1 MSALRIAIVGV
12 GSVGGHMAA
21 RLSLAGADPCVIA
34 RGAHLDAIRKDG
46 LTLTWGDQTEAVQIR
61 ASENPSDFGAQD
73 IVVISVKFPQLADAI
88 DQASPLISEGTRFV
102 LAINGLPW
110 WFLQGTSLAGD
121 RQLAEQLDPGGRIA
135 ARIPILRSV
144 ACVVT
149 SGGARLAP
157 GHIRNT
163 TPNMN
168 KLVLGLEDGSED
180 PVVAEFAELANR
192 ADYSATLVTDIRRHL
207 WEKLVFNAGLA
218 PVSTIA
224 ERTAHQSCNDHETRA
239 LAIHVIEEIMAI
251 GRALGIDIAVD
262 AQAITDPE
270 RAPHHKPSFLADLL
284 AGRPLE
290 IQNGLLAVRSIARSL
305 AVPVPYL
312 TSVAA
317 LMAARSEVE
326 AAKHARS

>member
-1 MSALRIAIVGV
+1 
-12 GSVGGHMAA
+12 MAA
-21 RLSLAGADPCVIA
+21 RLALAGADPCVIA
-34 RGAHLDAIRKDG
+34 RGPHLDAIRRDG
-46 LTLTWGDQTEAVQIR
+46 LKLSWDDQTEAVEIR
-61 ASENPSDFGAQD
+61 ASDNPSDFGAQD
-73 IVVISVKFPQLADAI
+73 VVIISVKFPQLADAI

-102 LAINGLPW
+102 LAVNGLPW

-121 RQLAEQLDPGGRIA
+121 GQLAEQLDPGGRIA

-163 TPNMN
+163 TPSMN
-168 KLVLGLEDGSED
+168 KLVLGLEDGSQD
-180 PVVAEFAELANR
+180 PVAAECAALANR
-192 ADYSATLVTDIRRHL
+192 AGYSAALVTDIRRHL

-224 ERTAHQSCNDHETRA
+224 ERTAHQTCNDPETRA
-239 LAIHVIEEIMAI
+239 LAISVIEEIITI
-251 GRALGIDIAVD
+251 GRALGIGITVD
-262 AQAITDPE
+262 AQAVTDPQ

-290 IQNGLLAVRSIARSL
+290 IQNGLLAVRSVARSL
-305 AVPVPYL
+305 GVSVPHL
-312 TSVAA
+312 TAVAA

-326 AAKHARS
+326 TAKHAQP